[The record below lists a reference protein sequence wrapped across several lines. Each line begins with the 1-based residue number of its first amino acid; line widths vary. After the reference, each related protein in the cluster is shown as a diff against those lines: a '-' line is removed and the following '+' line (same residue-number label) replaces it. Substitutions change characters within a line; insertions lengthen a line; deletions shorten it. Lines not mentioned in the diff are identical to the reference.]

1 MQHRATAITL
11 LPPRAR
17 FLLLVAQLSHRHRY
31 RTAMRWMP
39 NQGTILY
46 LPHRHR
52 TRMFPRLVLIVFP
65 LTIPL
70 LQPILCKKPM
80 ASKAKE
86 RRVCILHGSLVG
98 INHSKAALHPAEIS
112 LTATIQPT
120 MAQTATDSP
129 TRCKLC
135 QSIPREVLYHRT
147 ASHSLR
153 FGHSQGCCQRWKS
166 CIFIGNFR
174 EILL

>member
-1 MQHRATAITL
+1 MPIPPL
-11 LPPRAR
+11 SPRAW
-17 FLLLVAQLSHRHRY
+17 FLLLEAHLSHRHHY
-31 RTAMRWMP
+31 RTAMQWMP
-39 NQGTILY
+39 NQEAIQY

-52 TRMFPRLVLIVFP
+52 TGMFSCRGQTILL
-65 LTIPL
+65 LTIQH

-80 ASKAKE
+80 ASKPKE
-86 RRVCILHGSLVG
+86 RRACILHGSLVG

-120 MAQTATDSP
+120 MALTATDSP

-135 QSIPREVLYHRT
+135 QSIPREVLLHRT

-153 FGHSQGCCQRWKS
+153 FGHSQGRCQRWKS

>member
-1 MQHRATAITL
+1 MLLRAMPI
-11 LPPRAR
+11 LPLSPRAQ
-17 FLLLVAQLSHRHRY
+17 FLLLAVHLSHRHLY

-39 NQGTILY
+39 NQGAIQY
-46 LPHRHR
+46 LPHHHR
-52 TRMFPRLVLIVFP
+52 IGMFPRLVLTV
-65 LTIPL
+65 L
-70 LQPILCKKPM
+70 LMNLRHLSKKPM
-80 ASKAKE
+80 ASKPKE
-86 RRVCILHGSLVG
+86 RRACILHGSLVG

-120 MAQTATDSP
+120 MALTATDSQS
-129 TRCKLC
+129 RSKLC
-135 QSIPREVLYHRT
+135 QSIPREVLLHRT

-153 FGHSQGCCQRWKS
+153 FGHSQGCYQRWKS